1 MTKAKRKRR
10 SSLVWKHI
18 TVILA
23 ALLVGFATYFALA
36 PLFGYVIDQ
45 EYMTDAKEQER
56 VEQALESFKAFVE
69 EKGINSTDMD
79 SVIEWVRNND
89 NFKLL
94 LLEGVETDTVPD
106 TQKYDYSIVVDF
118 ADQSVLVAVQD
129 YSEVLYL
136 LGDIAAIGIA
146 ILIFILLVM
155 IYYQAE
161 IARIMRLSRD
171 VKAIAGGDLQGQI
184 SRTGSDEIAQL
195 AGHVDGMRD
204 SILQKMEEKEQAWRA
219 NQDLI
224 TSISHDIRTPL
235 TSLLGYLELIESHQ
249 ENLTEEQK
257 RYLAV
262 CSENAGRIKRQSDE
276 LFNYFLAY
284 GHKEEAVPLQEY
296 DANVLFEQLLAER
309 FMTAELSNV
318 QLEYSISPELAKVRV
333 YTNVDYLSRVLDNLY
348 SNILKYADP
357 AEPATFRVEYRDRVI
372 VMTGENKIA
381 KRSGRVEST
390 KLGLLTCESIMHS
403 LQGSFRTQSQGNTFT
418 VVLVLPT
425 K

>member
-1 MTKAKRKRR
+1 M
-10 SSLVWKHI
+10 
-18 TVILA
+18 
-23 ALLVGFATYFALA
+23 
-36 PLFGYVIDQ
+36 
-45 EYMTDAKEQER
+45 
-56 VEQALESFKAFVE
+56 
-69 EKGINSTDMD
+69 
-79 SVIEWVRNND
+79 
-89 NFKLL
+89 
-94 LLEGVETDTVPD
+94 
-106 TQKYDYSIVVDF
+106 
-118 ADQSVLVAVQD
+118 
-129 YSEVLYL
+129 
-136 LGDIAAIGIA
+136 
-146 ILIFILLVM
+146 
-155 IYYQAE
+155 
-161 IARIMRLSRD
+161 
-171 VKAIAGGDLQGQI
+171 
-184 SRTGSDEIAQL
+184 
-195 AGHVDGMRD
+195 
-204 SILQKMEEKEQAWRA
+204 
-219 NQDLI
+219 
-224 TSISHDIRTPL
+224 
-235 TSLLGYLELIESHQ
+235 
-249 ENLTEEQK
+249 
-257 RYLAV
+257 AV

-403 LQGSFRTQSQGNTFT
+403 LQGSFRTQSQGDTFT